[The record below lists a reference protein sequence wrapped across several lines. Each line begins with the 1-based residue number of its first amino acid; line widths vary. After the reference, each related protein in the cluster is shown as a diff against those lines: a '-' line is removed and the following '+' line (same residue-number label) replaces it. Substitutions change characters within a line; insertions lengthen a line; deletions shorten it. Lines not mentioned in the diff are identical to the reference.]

1 MERKNL
7 CQLHSTSRKGV
18 IKEMQHGTKAY
29 FNAKDRLENTK
40 NTKEDKTQGM
50 KNIT

>member
-1 MERKNL
+1 
-7 CQLHSTSRKGV
+7 
-18 IKEMQHGTKAY
+18 MQHGTKAY
-29 FNAKDRLENTK
+29 FYAKDRLENTK